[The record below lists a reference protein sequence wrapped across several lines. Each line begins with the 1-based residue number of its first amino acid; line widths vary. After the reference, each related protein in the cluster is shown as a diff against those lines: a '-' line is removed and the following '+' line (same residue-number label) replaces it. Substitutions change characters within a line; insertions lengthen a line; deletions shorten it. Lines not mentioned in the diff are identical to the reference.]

1 MNRSF
6 GSSHLISGNLVIM
19 KNKRFDFSKK
29 SSTFVFMRILVLL
42 FLFLPIL
49 GFSQVRVA
57 ETPFEHRMDS
67 LAMANFKLDFSGH
80 NSKSHILT
88 YQPTEWVKFTFKSSI
103 NSNVITKINL
113 DKLGMG
119 DYRYSSLFGE
129 FDATDYMSI
138 AAYDIRAKVY
148 FNRNTSIVGRVLVT
162 GVQMNTYFYTIGFKH
177 KF

>member
-1 MNRSF
+1 M
-6 GSSHLISGNLVIM
+6 ISKV
-19 KNKRFDFSKK
+19 FDISKK
-29 SSTFVFMRILVLL
+29 SSTFVFMRLMVLL
-42 FLFLPIL
+42 FSFMPLI
-49 GFSQVRVA
+49 GFSQLRQP

-67 LAMANFKLDFSGH
+67 LAMANFRYAFSGPQA
-80 NSKSHILT
+80 KSRILT
-88 YQPTEWVKFTFKSSI
+88 YQPVEWVKFTFKSSI

-113 DKLGMG
+113 DKLEMG
-119 DYRYSSLFGE
+119 DFRYSSLFGE

-162 GVQMNTYFYTIGFKH
+162 GVQMDTYFYTIGFRH